1 MKGKILNILIAI
13 VIAIIVITTIII
25 IIKYLN
31 NYINEK
37 EIKETIKLIKEDE
50 TKTLNEEKEFKI
62 GNYKVIG
69 MIKIDKINIEYP
81 IIEDIDSNAIKKSI
95 IKYWGANLNEIGNLT
110 LAGHSNKDGTMFG
123 KLKRLELGDL
133 IQIDSFNTKLDYR
146 VFSIDVISP
155 NDISCLEVN
164 EKNTKEVTLITCING
179 NKNRLVI
186 KAREI
191 WYRRIE

>member
-191 WYRRIE
+191 